1 MEQPG
6 ILVELGLVVVALGM
20 LSRLA
25 LRAGL
30 PTIPLYLGA
39 GLAFGEG
46 GFVPLVTT
54 EGFIAVGAEIGLI
67 LLLFTLG
74 LRYSA
79 AELFESVR
87 TQRAVAALNAALNFT
102 PGFVAGWLLERELGP
117 ALVLGGVTYVTSSGI
132 VAKLLADLGR
142 TGNRETPAVL
152 GVLVV
157 EDLVLAFFLPLL
169 GAVLARGAG
178 GAGAFAGAL
187 AAVAAVAAVLGL
199 ALRVEVGIS
208 RAVFSRSDEALLL
221 TMLGLALLLAGL
233 AEAIGVSGAVA
244 ALLAGIVLS
253 GPAADNAEALLAP
266 LRDLFAALFFA
277 FIGLSVDPADLVP
290 VFGAAIGL
298 AAVGLLTKFA
308 TGWFAAARAGVG
320 VAGRVRAGAVL
331 VARGEFSLA
340 IAGLAVTLGAP
351 ARLEALAVAYV
362 FVLALAGPLLAL
374 AAEPLG
380 AALAA
385 RRAGAGAQ
393 EPV

>member
-1 MEQPG
+1 M
-6 ILVELGLVVVALGM
+6 VVVLGV

-25 LRAGL
+25 LRIGL

-46 GFVPLVTT
+46 GVLPLVTT
-54 EGFIAVGAEIGLI
+54 EDFIAIGAEIGLI

-79 AELFESVR
+79 AELLQSAR
-87 TQRAVAALNAALNFT
+87 AQRAVAALNAGLNFT
-102 PGFVAGWLLERELGP
+102 PGFIAGWLLERDLGA
-117 ALVLGGVTYVTSSGI
+117 ALVLGGVTYVTSSGM

-142 TGNRETPAVL
+142 IGNRETPAVL

-157 EDLVLAFFLPLL
+157 EDLVLAFFLPFL
-169 GAVLARGAG
+169 GAVLAGGAG
-178 GAGAFAGAL
+178 GVGAFVG
-187 AAVAAVAAVLGL
+187 AVAAVTAVGAVLAL

-208 RAVFSRSDEALLL
+208 RVVFSHSDEALLL
-221 TMLGLALLLAGL
+221 TILGLALLLAGL
-233 AEAIGVSGAVA
+233 AEVIGVSGAVA

-253 GPAADNAEALLAP
+253 GPAAESAEALLAP
-266 LRDLFAALFFA
+266 LRDLFAGLFFA

-290 VFGAAIGL
+290 MLGMALGLAVIGL
-298 AAVGLLTKFA
+298 VTKFA
-308 TGWFAAARAGVG
+308 TGWYAAARAGVG
-320 VAGRVRAGAVL
+320 IAGRVRAGAVL
-331 VARGEFSLA
+331 VARGELSLA
-340 IAGLAVTLGAP
+340 VAGLAVTLGAP

-362 FVLALAGPLLAL
+362 FILAIAGPLLTL

-385 RRAGAGAQ
+385 RRPVAQGQGGAAEG
-393 EPV
+393 